1 MNRARI
7 RIDAQSFTSKIAPAL
22 DLVALRS
29 VNRKPAQ
36 LLKILAGE
44 ILFNIRV
51 LHKHVIALTEL
62 TLELTARMNVLE
74 QQECILHFVV
84 GARICELTFR
94 IVRNNGPANRVV
106 VIAH

>member
-7 RIDAQSFTSKIAPAL
+7 RINAQSFTSKITPAL
-22 DLVALRS
+22 ELVALRC

-36 LLKILAGE
+36 FRKIIAGVV
-44 ILFNIRV
+44 LFDIRV
-51 LHKHVIALTEL
+51 LHQHFVAIAEL
-62 TLELTARMNVLE
+62 TIQLTARMNVLE
-74 QQECILHFVV
+74 QQECILHFIV

-106 VIAH
+106 VIAD

>member
-7 RIDAQSFTSKIAPAL
+7 RIDAQSFTSKVAPAL
-22 DLVALRS
+22 DLVALLS
-29 VNRKPAQ
+29 VNWKPEQ

-44 ILFNIRV
+44 VLFNIRV
-51 LHKHVIALTEL
+51 LHVISESLAEL
-62 TLELTARMNVLE
+62 TLELSARMNVLE
-74 QQECILHFVV
+74 QQECILHFIE

-106 VIAH
+106 VVAY

>member
-7 RIDAQSFTSKIAPAL
+7 RIDAQSFTSKVAPAL

-29 VNRKPAQ
+29 VNWKPAQ

-44 ILFNIRV
+44 VLFNIRV
-51 LHKHVIALTEL
+51 LHKHVIALAEL

-106 VIAH
+106 VVAH

>member
-36 LLKILAGE
+36 LLKILAGKV
-44 ILFNIRV
+44 LSYIRD

-62 TLELTARMNVLE
+62 TLELTARMNVLK

-84 GARICELTFR
+84 GASICELTFR

>member
-44 ILFNIRV
+44 VLFNIRV

-74 QQECILHFVV
+74 QQECILHFVE
-84 GARICELTFR
+84 GTPICELTFR
-94 IVRNNGPANRVV
+94 IVLNNGPANRVV

>member
-7 RIDAQSFTSKIAPAL
+7 RIDAESFTSKIAPAL
-22 DLVALRS
+22 ELVALRC

-36 LLKILAGE
+36 FLKIIAGE
-44 ILFNIRV
+44 VLFNIRV
-51 LHKHVIALTEL
+51 LHHHVVALTEL
-62 TLELTARMNVLE
+62 TIQLTARMNVLE
-74 QQECILHFVV
+74 QQECILHFIV

-94 IVRNNGPANRVV
+94 IVRNNGPANWVV